1 LISSVPS
8 FLQRLTVNINLHE
21 SSVMQKDMKNITFS
35 AEESLIEK
43 ARKKARSENTSLN
56 KRFREWLKFYAT
68 RGESDEDYKSIME
81 ELNYAVPGKKFSRDE
96 LNER

>member
-1 LISSVPS
+1 
-8 FLQRLTVNINLHE
+8 
-21 SSVMQKDMKNITFS
+21 MKNITFS

-68 RGESDEDYKSIME
+68 RGESHEDYKSIME
-81 ELNYAVPGKKFSRDE
+81 ELDYAVPGKKFSRDE